1 MNIVEATA
9 AGGGLSILDSIIQLF
24 VLLIVIA
31 IPVILF
37 VILSKRNSRIQR
49 IEEKLDRVIESLEEK
64 ENNNKK

>member
-9 AGGGLSILDSIIQLF
+9 TGGLSILDSIIQLF

-37 VILSKRNSRIQR
+37 VILSKRISRIQR
-49 IEEKLDRVIESLEEK
+49 IEEKLDRVIESLDK
-64 ENNNKK
+64 ERNNS